1 MPTAGPVVLE
11 RTWPFVRSRTY
22 IHGTFTNCTRNHPA
36 PKRETPLAASPA
48 RATSGSRCLNL
59 GQPFDA
65 EPIQRANPVAT
76 GTTTMRVVD
85 GKSGVRHSRRGGG
98 GACCSLR
105 RKHDKRGYYLHTQA
119 SSTFRASIR
128 QGKTA
133 TEQPLRRRSWRNVRA
148 LCSVPRAALRSVDRS
163 KLTLLRKRV
172 HTALAEQS
180 MSRRGERPTSR

>member
-36 PKRETPLAASPA
+36 PKCETPLAASPA

-98 GACCSLR
+98 HAVVYGANTTKGAIICTR
-105 RKHDKRGYYLHTQA
+105 RHH
-119 SSTFRASIR
+119 
-128 QGKTA
+128 
-133 TEQPLRRRSWRNVRA
+133 RRFERRFAKAKQQQSNLSVGEVGETCAHCA
-148 LCSVPRAALRSVDRS
+148 LCRERRCD
-163 KLTLLRKRV
+163 
-172 HTALAEQS
+172 QS
-180 MSRRGERPTSR
+180 IVASRLY